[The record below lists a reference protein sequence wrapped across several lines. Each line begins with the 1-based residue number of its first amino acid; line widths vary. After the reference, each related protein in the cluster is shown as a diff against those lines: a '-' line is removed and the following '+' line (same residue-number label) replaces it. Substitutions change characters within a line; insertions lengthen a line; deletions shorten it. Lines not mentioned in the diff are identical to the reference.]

1 MPQIPNIAEPI
12 TDQRTGRVSTPWYQ
26 FLASL
31 STSGG
36 GGGIAPGNADYIVTD
51 ADPDLPNA
59 RVATDSDTVDIDLT
73 VPGIIR
79 WHAAGGEAWVP
90 LALGVEPLAFVSD
103 GAGSPIL
110 VGYTP

>member
-1 MPQIPNIAEPI
+1 MP
-12 TDQRTGRVSTPWYQ
+12 
-26 FLASL
+26 
-31 STSGG
+31 
-36 GGGIAPGNADYIVTD
+36 
-51 ADPDLPNA
+51 
-59 RVATDSDTVDIDLT
+59 TDSDTVDIDLT